1 MQISVI
7 GLGIEGKKAIES
19 LKTRNYDIYASDLNE
34 RIDLDYD
41 DIDIDLGFHDFDKV
55 EKSDAIILSP
65 SLWNVK
71 KFEKFKLEN
80 KLLSD
85 ILVKHKNIYTI
96 AVTGTNG
103 KTTTTTMIY
112 NILKDNGM
120 NVLVGGNAG
129 GGFNGYTELI
139 LECQDNN
146 YDILLIEVCDMTL
159 EYCDYNFNIDLV
171 VLTNIEED
179 HMDVHKTMD
188 KFYQKVRN
196 FIGNKIA
203 VINNE
208 YKNLLSLENNVNYYT
223 KYNKQ
228 LHLDG
233 EFNKVN
239 ACAAYT
245 TCKLLNIDEDLIEK
259 SLSEFIGVEGRS
271 KYYKINNCELLV
283 GKTDN
288 AHSTKLALNEKY
300 FEVVFLGTP
309 RENEIWRLDLFKEAI
324 NAKPKIIIIFPGLS
338 NTVDNVY
345 KKVLNIN
352 NNIKII
358 KINEF
363 NNLFDLIKKMI
374 HSSKTIFIGGN
385 GQDKIIEIQKM
396 LDNYVMRSD
405 YCE

>member
-7 GLGIEGKKAIES
+7 GLGIEGKKAITS
-19 LKTRNYDIYASDLNE
+19 LKSRKYDIYASDLNKN
-34 RIDLDYD
+34 IDLTDN
-41 DIDIDLGFHDFDKV
+41 DIDIDIGFHDFRKI
-55 EKSDAIILSP
+55 ENSDAIILSP

-71 KFEKFKLEN
+71 KFERFKLEN

-85 ILVKHKNIYTI
+85 VLKKHKNIYTI

-103 KTTTTTMIY
+103 KTTTTNMIY
-112 NILKDNGM
+112 NILKKNGM

-129 GGFNGYTELI
+129 GGFDGYNELI
-139 LECQDNN
+139 LECQDND

-159 EYCDYNFNIDLV
+159 EYCDYSFNIDLV

-188 KFYQKVRN
+188 NYYQKVIN
-196 FIGNKIA
+196 FIGNKTA
-203 VINNE
+203 VINEE
-208 YKNLLSLENNVNYYT
+208 YKTLLSLENENINYYT
-223 KYNKQ
+223 KYDKI
-228 LHLDG
+228 LSLDG
-233 EFNKVN
+233 EFNKFN

-245 TCKLLNIDEDLIEK
+245 TCKLLNINSDLIK
-259 SLSEFIGVEGRS
+259 KTLLDFKGVEGRS
-271 KYYKINNCELLV
+271 KYYTINNCELFV

-288 AHSTKLALNEKY
+288 KHATKVALSERY

-338 NTVDNVY
+338 NNVDNVY

-358 KINEF
+358 KVKEF
-363 NNLFDLIKKMI
+363 NNLWDLIKKMI
-374 HSSKTIFIGGN
+374 YTSKTIFIGGN
-385 GQDKIIEIQKM
+385 GQDKLIKIQKM
-396 LDNYVMRSD
+396 LDNYIIN
-405 YCE
+405 EA

>member
-7 GLGIEGKKAIES
+7 GLGIEGKNAINS
-19 LKTRNYDIYASDLNE
+19 LKSRKYGIYASDLNKS
-34 RIDLDYD
+34 IDFDCD
-41 DIDIDLGFHDFDKV
+41 DIDIDLGFHDFEKI

-85 ILVKHKNIYTI
+85 VLIKHKNIYTI

-112 NILKDNGM
+112 NILKDNGI

-129 GGFNGYTELI
+129 GGFDGYNELI
-139 LECQDNN
+139 LECQNNN

-159 EYCDYNFNIDLV
+159 EYCDYSFDIDLV

-188 KFYQKVRN
+188 NFYQKVKN
-196 FIGNKIA
+196 FIENKTAI
-203 VINNE
+203 INKE
-208 YKNLLSLENNVNYYT
+208 YKTLLSLNDNNIKYYG
-223 KYNKQ
+223 KYEGPLN
-228 LHLDG
+228 LEG
-233 EFNKVN
+233 EFNKFN

-245 TCKLLNIDEDLIEK
+245 TCNLLNIDYNLIED
-259 SLSEFIGVEGRS
+259 SLSKFTGVEGRS

-288 AHSTKLALNEKY
+288 AHATKLALREKY
-300 FEVVFLGTP
+300 FDVVFLGTP

-324 NAKPKIIIIFPGLS
+324 NVKPKIIIIFPGLS
-338 NTVDNVY
+338 SNVDNVY

-358 KINEF
+358 KVNEF

-396 LDNYVMRSD
+396 LDNYNEV
-405 YCE
+405 